1 MHPRITITRVTK
13 LGVSLSFLAVSLAK
27 DSLLRLCG
35 RKQKGSCVILYYHSI
50 PPDQRRRF
58 ASQLDVILRR
68 ATSVALS
75 EWVTLQPGIRYV
87 GITFDDGFANFAE
100 IALPELI
107 KRKMPSTVFVIA
119 DALGKAFGPP
129 GQSERVMS
137 SDQLKDLPTDFVTIG
152 SHTCSHPFLPS
163 LSEEDARREISGSRK
178 QIEGILNRAVQL
190 FSFPFGGFNET
201 LIQMCQEAGYERVFT
216 TLPILAFEHSEEFAT
231 GRVRVDPTDWPLEFR
246 LKLAGAY
253 RWLPRAFALKRRLL
267 ENSITRWILRRELAV
282 DASSGRRSIIQ
293 EASNL

>member
-1 MHPRITITRVTK
+1 MTK
-13 LGVSLSFLAVSLAK
+13 LGVSLSFFAVSLAK

-58 ASQLDVILRR
+58 ASQLDVILRH
-68 ATSVALS
+68 ATSVSLS
-75 EWVTLQPGIRYV
+75 ERVTLQPGIRYV
-87 GITFDDGFANFAE
+87 GITFDDGFENFAE

-107 KRKMPSTVFVIA
+107 KRRMPSTVFVIA
-119 DALGKAFGPP
+119 DAVGKAFGPL

-152 SHTCSHPFLPS
+152 SHTSSHPFLPS
-163 LSEEDARREISGSRK
+163 LSEEEARREISHSRK
-178 QIEGILNRAVQL
+178 QIESILNRTVQL
-190 FSFPFGGFNET
+190 FSFPFGGFNKT
-201 LIQMCQEAGYERVFT
+201 LIQICQESGYKRMFT
-216 TLPILAFEHSEEFAT
+216 TLPMLAFENPEEVVT
-231 GRVRVDPTDWPLEFR
+231 GRVRVDPTDWPLEFW

-267 ENSITRWILRRELAV
+267 ENGVARWILRRELAV

-293 EASNL
+293 EAGNS